1 MTVRKINPLWIVLIV
16 MPLVSVGA
24 AFGVYLATQER
35 PAAVVEVTA
44 GPTPTIVSELVGQ
57 MAPNFELAALDGGT
71 VRLSSLRGQVVF
83 VNLWATWCEPCKREF
98 PAFQEFEAQDNN
110 NATILAVNQGETAE
124 KIQTFLDEIGIS
136 GVPVLLDSDFRVGD
150 QYDTDYFPSTFII
163 NPAGIVAA
171 FHVGEITLDDLNDY
185 TAEYGATN

>member
-16 MPLVSVGA
+16 MPLVGVGA
-24 AFGVYLATQER
+24 AFGVYLAPQER

-124 KIQTFLDEIGIS
+124 KIQTFL
-136 GVPVLLDSDFRVGD
+136 
-150 QYDTDYFPSTFII
+150 
-163 NPAGIVAA
+163 
-171 FHVGEITLDDLNDY
+171 
-185 TAEYGATN
+185 